1 MTDDP
6 KGPLGPFPLEPG
18 EAPELTLYA
27 EIDTVEGGGVY
38 IHLSNG
44 TTGVEIV
51 VPPRVAR
58 EIAQGLINEADK
70 AEKSLN

>member
-18 EAPELTLYA
+18 ETPDLTLYV
-27 EIDTVEGGGVY
+27 EVDIVEGGGVY

-44 TTGVEIV
+44 DRGVEIV